1 MKEEHDKSIAVLIS
15 VLNPSATGF
24 DVVNRE
30 DFEAAVKKAVETKD
44 DADYRAYMKFFK
56 LNKWGGI

>member
-1 MKEEHDKSIAVLIS
+1 MYRTEKKEARIYIHAS
-15 VLNPSATGF
+15 VAATGF
-24 DVVNRE
+24 DVVNRK
-30 DFEAAVKKAVETKD
+30 DFEEAVKKAVETKD